1 MAAAA
6 AATQAVPSPRTPER
20 GDGPVRDEAQ
30 RFTRPE
36 QGQGRGVGTRCTTRT
51 RSGRSHSPGAQHT
64 VLRPPRRECARA
76 RWTAAGSSPGSW
88 AAAGGLGRHAA
99 VGFEVLL
106 DVRVPQYAREV
117 DEEPWSNLL
126 KKVAALD
133 RRREREKAQEKE
145 AYDKKMWEL
154 NRKVTAGILVSAE
167 EMAAWRRWN
176 GLGPFSSMEGIK
188 RKKRKRRKK

>member
-1 MAAAA
+1 M
-6 AATQAVPSPRTPER
+6 PEPGGR
-20 GDGPVRDEAQ
+20 RPDPVRD
-30 RFTRPE
+30 
-36 QGQGRGVGTRCTTRT
+36 
-51 RSGRSHSPGAQHT
+51 PG
-64 VLRPPRRECARA
+64 PPQA
-76 RWTAAGSSPGSW
+76 
-88 AAAGGLGRHAA
+88 GLGRHAG

-126 KKVAALD
+126 KKVAAVD

-167 EMAAWRRWN
+167 EMAAWRRWS

-188 RKKRKRRKK
+188 RKKRKRRKKYLPKTHSSSHLLQNSVPSTAVTGYSGFGMGLLLGMEEGEQDR